1 MKTSSEQVMTR
12 THRFLIALFVF
23 SCLLVQSGVL
33 YASSEQRL
41 DDMFLIYC
49 ASDTATFEGD
59 ILVSLKFLQT
69 KQVQSELG
77 LTDSQINN
85 LNEAIESS
93 NKALLEPY
101 VKQGNHRDSY
111 DNIQRSLDATR
122 KKVAEVL
129 RPNQISRFK
138 GLMVQKYGPWSL
150 GNKDFREVLRLT
162 PEQKFKMD
170 KVRAELFD
178 KINAMSDK
186 PLTTNSNGICKY
198 VTINNDADRDL
209 VRKSEQSFLDLL
221 SAGQRETL
229 DKIKGKPV
237 KTPAK

>member
-1 MKTSSEQVMTR
+1 MKPSSEQAMTR
-12 THRFLIALFVF
+12 SHRFLIALFVF
-23 SCLLVQSGVL
+23 SCLLAQSGVL
-33 YASSEQRL
+33 NASSEQRF

-49 ASDTATFEGD
+49 ATDTATFEGE

-69 KQVQSELG
+69 KQVQVELG

-101 VKQGNHRDSY
+101 VKKGNHRDSLE
-111 DNIQRSLDATR
+111 NIQKSVDATR
-122 KKVAEVL
+122 KKLAEVL
-129 RPNQISRFK
+129 RSNQLSRFK
-138 GLMVQKYGPWSL
+138 GLMVQKYGPWNL

-170 KVRAELFD
+170 NVRAQMFN

-186 PLTTNSNGICKY
+186 PLTASSSGICKY
-198 VTINNDADRDL
+198 VPIDNEAARDT
-209 VRKSEQSFLDLL
+209 VKKSEQSFLDLL

-237 KTPAK
+237 KMPAK